1 VTGPLLAPAAL
12 SYCGQRMTAYRHMWR
27 SSLVSTVVEPAL
39 FLAAMGL
46 TLGVLVDRGPGLP
59 GGVSYLSF
67 LAPGLLAA
75 TAMQNAGFESTYPVL
90 GAIKWDKTYEAVLA
104 TPARSIDVLTGHL
117 LYVLFRVTTSV
128 VLFVLVMIL
137 FGAAQS
143 PLLLL
148 AVPAAVLTGMAFAA
162 PITAFAA
169 RQDNDTGFAGLQ
181 RFLILPMFLFS
192 GTFFP
197 VSQLPTVLEWIA
209 YATPLWH
216 GVSLARGLALGT
228 IDPGTAVLHVGYL
241 ALWVAAGVWLAAR
254 SFRRRLVT

>member
-1 VTGPLLAPAAL
+1 MTVPLIPPGAL
-12 SYCGQRMTAYRHMWR
+12 SYCGQRMTAYRHLWR

-104 TPARSIDVLTGHL
+104 TPARSVDILVGHL

-128 VLFVLVMIL
+128 VLFVVVMIA

-148 AVPAAVLTGMAFAA
+148 AAPAAVLTGMAFAG
-162 PITAFAA
+162 PITAFAS
-169 RQDNDTGFAGLQ
+169 RLENDTGFAALQ

-197 VSQLPTVLEWIA
+197 VRQLPTVLEWIA

-228 IDPGTAVLHVGYL
+228 IGPGMAVLHVGYL
-241 ALWVAAGVWLAAR
+241 LLWVTAGFWLAAR
-254 SFRRRLVT
+254 GFRRRLVT

>member
-12 SYCGQRMTAYRHMWR
+12 SYCAQRMTAYRHLWR

-169 RQDNDTGFAGLQ
+169 RQDNDTGFAALQ

-197 VSQLPTVLEWIA
+197 VSQLPTVLEWVA

-228 IDPGTAVLHVGYL
+228 IGPGTAVLHVGYL